1 MSIQKSTLILMI
13 LWSSTYAV
21 GADDLHL
28 FLPLFP
34 VEREHFFNLM
44 SELCS
49 VKKIEE
55 EIQESQRIVARINNT
70 LSHYGQIFA
79 ELYQQARKAEQ
90 EFDMQFFCQI
100 VQYDPLFT
108 PLIKDMVEA
117 LCHEREF
124 LLSVLITYHRV
135 KKGDCAN
142 DEYLIALRSY
152 LPKNIDVVQFSFEH
166 FVWSFRYL
174 YRTFEDKRVLT
185 MGDIFF
191 VVERIESYFQLPEK
205 SKSLWNKLMFTFK
218 NDMKDISREVQY
230 YMICNAKE
238 VVKDPNFYLV
248 YKILR
253 SLAKFRREGL
263 KTRGTEYEKLVDC
276 SGMINKMLAAIRSV
290 ESINKLNSNITAMGG
305 LERLIFKER

>member
-21 GADDLHL
+21 GADDLPL
-28 FLPLFP
+28 FSPLFP
-34 VEREHFFNLM
+34 VERESFFNLM
-44 SELCS
+44 RELGS
-49 VKKIEE
+49 VKQAEQ
-55 EIQESQRIVARINNT
+55 EILDSQRIHARLNT
-70 LSHYGQIFA
+70 LLIEYTQFFA
-79 ELYQQARKAEQ
+79 DLYEQSRNTEQ
-90 EFDMQFFCQI
+90 EINLQLLGQK
-100 VQYDPLFT
+100 VQCDANFT

-117 LCHEREF
+117 LCREREF

-135 KKGDCAN
+135 KRGDCTN

-205 SKSLWNKLMFTFK
+205 SKNLWNNLMFIFK

-238 VVKDPNFYLV
+238 VVKDSNFYLV

-290 ESINKLNSNITAMGG
+290 ERINKLNSNITAMGV
-305 LERLIFKER
+305 LERLIFKEK